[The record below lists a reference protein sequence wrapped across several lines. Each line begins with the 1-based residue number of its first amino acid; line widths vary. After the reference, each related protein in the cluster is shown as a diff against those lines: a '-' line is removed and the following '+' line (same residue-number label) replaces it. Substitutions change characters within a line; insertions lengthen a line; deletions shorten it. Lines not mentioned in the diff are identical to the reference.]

1 MKNRREKAIKNIV
14 ISIFIM
20 ILSIDV
26 LVWTKIFPD
35 LWLGKNVMQNMEF
48 IEFISY
54 FCLGILSCVAFLFGH
69 LAEKQISFDNSC
81 NEKSYIRF
89 KKYIRYMMYT
99 FEIMI
104 LGVVVLAIYI
114 LVIR

>member
-1 MKNRREKAIKNIV
+1 M
-14 ISIFIM
+14 
-20 ILSIDV
+20 
-26 LVWTKIFPD
+26 
-35 LWLGKNVMQNMEF
+35 
-48 IEFISY
+48 
-54 FCLGILSCVAFLFGH
+54 AFLFGH

-99 FEIMI
+99 FGIMI

>member
-1 MKNRREKAIKNIV
+1 M
-14 ISIFIM
+14 
-20 ILSIDV
+20 
-26 LVWTKIFPD
+26 
-35 LWLGKNVMQNMEF
+35 
-48 IEFISY
+48 
-54 FCLGILSCVAFLFGH
+54 AFLFGH